1 MKKYHLN
8 DFLNAKKFPNYMFVS
23 DFIFDFSQITSIK
36 ELACGGIGCVYKV
49 EFAGFPAVCI
59 KLQSK
64 NSSFKQFASVYSS
77 NRVILDEYV
86 VQIYEIGSILIGN
99 SSLNYTIMEYLPYQS
114 LNKQQLN
121 NKEIT
126 SLFTF
131 LLQFMNRLHSN
142 NMSYSDV
149 KPANIVYISG
159 NHFKVIDIDTL
170 MPLIPESQEEAVY
183 NTTTDYYNITDTVLF
198 SSHPL
203 SQLASCVYTC
213 LECMHIY
220 PKCSK
225 KNPIY
230 QYENYLLNLAKY
242 YNITNANQIPM
253 IFSTIYEYLLEV
265 THNELYTLLSM
276 FVMYILLIPKY
287 TIAYI
292 DSSYWYNMFSW
303 YYQYIPE
310 TCESTVELCNDNN
323 LKENMK
329 TIIAIGAEPW
339 TADTDPAIEASKIPS
354 FINISVFKETLP
366 TYIDM
371 YNKNIKNLPNMI
383 KHKYKMYTIEQDNYS
398 LLRQDPRTTLKTPLY
413 KRI

>member
-1 MKKYHLN
+1 MKKYHLD
-8 DFLNAKKFPNYMFVS
+8 DFLNAKKFPNYIFIS
-23 DFIFDFSQITSIK
+23 DFLFDFSQITSIK

-49 EFAGFPAVCI
+49 EFAGFPSVCI

-64 NSSFKQFASVYSS
+64 SSLFKQFASVYSS

-86 VQIYEIGSILIGN
+86 AQIYEIGSILIGN
-99 SSLNYTIMEYLPYQS
+99 SSLNYTIMEYIPYQS

-126 SLFTF
+126 SLFMF
-131 LLQFMNRLHSN
+131 LLQFMNILHSN
-142 NMSYSDV
+142 NMSYSDI

-159 NHFKVIDIDTL
+159 NQFKVIDVDTL
-170 MPLIPESQEEAVY
+170 MPLIPKPQEEVY
-183 NTTTDYYNITDTVLF
+183 NTTTDYYSITDTVLF

-253 IFSTIYEYLLEV
+253 IFNTIYEYLLEV
-265 THNELYTLLSM
+265 THNELYTLLSI
-276 FVMYILLIPKY
+276 FVIYILLIPKY

-310 TCESTVELCNDNN
+310 TSVTTVELCNDNN

-329 TIIAIGAEPW
+329 TILAIGVEPW
-339 TADTDPAIEASKIPS
+339 TATTDPAVEASKIPS
-354 FINISVFKETLP
+354 FINTTVFQQTLP
-366 TYIDM
+366 NYIDT
-371 YNKNIKNLPNMI
+371 YNKKIKNLPNMI
-383 KHKYKMYTIEQDNYS
+383 KHKYKMYATEQDNYS

>member
-49 EFAGFPAVCI
+49 EFARFPAVCI

-329 TIIAIGAEPW
+329 TILAIGAEPW

>member
-49 EFAGFPAVCI
+49 EFAGVPAVGI

-149 KPANIVYISG
+149 KPATIVYISG

-220 PKCSK
+220 PKCNK

-253 IFSTIYEYLLEV
+253 IFNTIYEYLLEV

-303 YYQYIPE
+303 YYEYIPE

-329 TIIAIGAEPW
+329 TILAIGAEPW

-371 YNKNIKNLPNMI
+371 YNKKIKNLPNMI
-383 KHKYKMYTIEQDNYS
+383 KNKYKMYTIEQDNYS
-398 LLRQDPRTTLKTPLY
+398 LLRQDPRTTLKTPHY

>member
-220 PKCSK
+220 PKCNK

-253 IFSTIYEYLLEV
+253 IFNTIYEYLLEV

-303 YYQYIPE
+303 YYEYIPE

-329 TIIAIGAEPW
+329 TILAIGAEPW

-371 YNKNIKNLPNMI
+371 YNKKIKNLPNMI
-383 KHKYKMYTIEQDNYS
+383 KNKYKMYTIEQDNYS

>member
-1 MKKYHLN
+1 MKKYYLN
-8 DFLNAKKFPNYMFVS
+8 DFLKAKKFPKYIFIS
-23 DFIFDFSQITSIK
+23 DYSFNFSQITSVK

-77 NRVILDEYV
+77 NRVILDKYV
-86 VQIYEIGSILIGN
+86 VQIYEIGSITVGN
-99 SSLNYTIMEYLPYQS
+99 TLFNYTIMEYIPYQS

-131 LLQFMNRLHSN
+131 LIQFMNKLHSN
-142 NMSYSDV
+142 NMSYSDI
-149 KPANIVYISG
+149 KPANIVYISA
-159 NHFKVIDIDTL
+159 NQFKVIDIDTL
-170 MPLIPESQEEAVY
+170 TPLIPKSEENIF
-183 NTTTDYYNITDTVLF
+183 NTTTDYYNITNTVMF

-203 SQLASCVYTC
+203 NQLLSCVYTC

-253 IFSTIYEYLLEV
+253 IFYTIYEYLLEV
-265 THNELYTLLSM
+265 THNELYTLLSI
-276 FVMYILLIPKY
+276 FTMYVLLIPKY

-292 DSSYWYNMFSW
+292 DSDYWYNIFSW
-303 YYQYIPE
+303 YYRYIPE
-310 TCESTVELCNDNN
+310 TSESTIELCDDEN
-323 LKENMK
+323 LTENK
-329 TIIAIGAEPW
+329 NIILAIGAESW
-339 TADTDPAIEASKIPS
+339 TDDTDPAIEASKIPR
-354 FINISVFKETLP
+354 FINTIVFQQTLP
-366 TYIDM
+366 NYITI
-371 YNKNIKNLPNMI
+371 YNEKFKKFPNILKS
-383 KHKYKMYTIEQDNYS
+383 KYKAYVAQQDDYS
-398 LLRQDPRTTLKTPLY
+398 LLRQDPRTTLQTPLY

>member
-1 MKKYHLN
+1 MKRYYLN
-8 DFLNAKKFPNYMFVS
+8 DFLNAKKFPKYMFVS
-23 DFIFDFSQITSIK
+23 NFLFDFSQIISIK
-36 ELACGGIGCVYKV
+36 ELACGGVGCVYKV
-49 EFAGFPAVCI
+49 EFNGAPSSVCI

-64 NSSFKQFASVYSS
+64 SSSFKQFASVYSS
-77 NRVILDEYV
+77 NRGILNEYV
-86 VQIYEIGSILIGN
+86 VQIYEIGSVLIGN
-99 SSLNYTIMEYLPYQS
+99 TSLNYTIMEYIPYQS

-121 NKEIT
+121 NKDIT
-126 SLFTF
+126 SLFMF
-131 LLQFMNRLHSN
+131 LLQFMNTLHSN
-142 NMSYSDV
+142 NMSYSDI
-149 KPANIVYISG
+149 KPENIVYTSD
-159 NHFKVIDIDTL
+159 NQFKVIDIDTL
-170 MPLIPESQEEAVY
+170 MPLIPESREAVY
-183 NTTTDYYNITDTVLF
+183 NTTTDYYDITDTVLF

-242 YNITNANQIPM
+242 YNITNANQIPTV
-253 IFSTIYEYLLEV
+253 FDTIYEYLLDV
-265 THNELYTLLSM
+265 THSELYTLLSI

-292 DSSYWYNMFSW
+292 DSYYWYNIFSW

-310 TCESTVELCNDNN
+310 TSESIVELCNNDN

-329 TIIAIGAEPW
+329 TILAIGVESW
-339 TADTDPAIEASKIPS
+339 TTTTDPEIEASKIPT
-354 FINISVFKETLP
+354 FINTNVFQQTLP
-366 TYIDM
+366 NYIATYREKI
-371 YNKNIKNLPNMI
+371 NKFPDILKR
-383 KHKYKMYTIEQDNYS
+383 KYKTYTTQQDNYS
-398 LLRQDPRTTLKTPLY
+398 LLRQDPRTTLRTPLY